1 VRTAVVAG
9 GRAARRH
16 NGESSAAATPHCVD
30 RERERE
36 RERERSV
43 SERGRGCVVCAN
55 AEEEMGGVSEGKRSE
70 AGRRG
75 RAFGE
80 SLS

>member
-1 VRTAVVAG
+1 MRTSVVAG

-16 NGESSAAATPHCVD
+16 NGKSSAAATPHCVD
-30 RERERE
+30 RERA

-43 SERGRGCVVCAN
+43 SERGRACVVCAN
-55 AEEEMGGVSEGKRSE
+55 AEGEMGGVSEEKRSE

-75 RAFGE
+75 RALGE
-80 SLS
+80 SLL